1 MRHEIPP
8 LASTLG
14 RDDDVKSMGQ
24 SKAQSAGGF
33 PLFERPSEAVV
44 FWVLE
49 NLCRGAGGK
58 CKITFADLARQC
70 SLAMSTVKRAVHR
83 LADRKVIRFQAG
95 CNQYQG
101 SVYEVVCGN
110 NEMLKQKQM
119 LKGKQI
125 LKHDSHAASRGVQDD
140 GKGGDTRD
148 MVPDGADSIA
158 SSSFANATE
167 DSLQNDKIRCH
178 AGGPDGVRASGGRSA
193 GVDVSQSRSAGP
205 KIGQPNPRDISCIT
219 NDLYIGDKH
228 DRRVVHN
235 KQADSTQRH
244 GQGSVGLRSDKGG
257 NSDPSD
263 EERLAFQVAEGLGDV
278 KNLRLYKSYCRRY
291 PTEIILTAYVR
302 AREVSPDK
310 IKKSRG
316 ALFNFLVQKY
326 GGKNKNN
333 SGGSGFA
340 AGTAGDGRGCAGSR

>member
-1 MRHEIPP
+1 MTGITSPNPSLVRRGTIIM
-8 LASTLG
+8 
-14 RDDDVKSMGQ
+14 DQCK
-24 SKAQSAGGF
+24 KQSAVGF

-49 NLCRGAGGK
+49 NLCRSAGGK
-58 CKITFADLARQC
+58 CKITFADLARRC
-70 SLAMSTVKRAVHR
+70 SLAQSTVKRAVHR
-83 LADRKVIRFQAG
+83 LAKQKVIQFWPG

-101 SVYEVVCGN
+101 SVYEIVCGN
-110 NEMLKQKQM
+110 HEMLKQKQM
-119 LKGKQI
+119 
-125 LKHDSHAASRGVQDD
+125 LKHDSHAASRGVQHD
-140 GKGGDTRD
+140 R
-148 MVPDGADSIA
+148 
-158 SSSFANATE
+158 
-167 DSLQNDKIRCH
+167 
-178 AGGPDGVRASGGRSA
+178 GRSA

-205 KIGQPNPRDISCIT
+205 KIGQPNLRDISCIT

-228 DRRVVHN
+228 DRRAVHN
-235 KQADSTQRH
+235 QHKDSAH
-244 GQGSVGLRSDKGG
+244 GLHRAGTIMEPTDG
-257 NSDPSD
+257 
-263 EERLAFQVAEGLGDV
+263 ERLAFQVADGLGDV
-278 KNLRLYKSYCRRY
+278 KNLRLYESYCKRY

-333 SGGSGFA
+333 RSHSGFA

>member
-1 MRHEIPP
+1 M
-8 LASTLG
+8 
-14 RDDDVKSMGQ
+14 
-24 SKAQSAGGF
+24 
-33 PLFERPSEAVV
+33 FERPSEAVV

-49 NLCRGAGGK
+49 NLCRSAGGK
-58 CKITFADLARQC
+58 CKITFADLARRC
-70 SLAMSTVKRAVHR
+70 SLAGSTVKRAVHR
-83 LADRKVIRFQAG
+83 LAKRKVIRFQAG

-101 SVYEVVCGN
+101 SVYEIVYGKQ
-110 NEMLKQKQM
+110 EMLKN
-119 LKGKQI
+119 
-125 LKHDSHAASRGVQDD
+125 DSHVGSRGVQDD
-140 GKGGDTRD
+140 GKDGGVCG
-148 MVPDGADSIA
+148 MVQDGSEKKQAD
-158 SSSFANATE
+158 F
-167 DSLQNDKIRCH
+167 R
-178 AGGPDGVRASGGRSA
+178 AGGSARNGLPTHRNIFNTAVERSMAGKEKSA
-193 GVDVSQSRSAGP
+193 GADVSQSRSAGP
-205 KIGQPNPRDISCIT
+205 KIGQPNPSDISCIT

-228 DRRVVHN
+228 DGRVVHN

-244 GQGSVGLRSDKGG
+244 GKGSVGLRSDKGG
-257 NSDPSD
+257 NSDPSE

-278 KNLRLYKSYCRRY
+278 KNLRLYESYCKRY

-333 SGGSGFA
+333 PGGSGFA